1 MAKVEKK
8 YLTPLQKQLAKE
20 RWWVRSMHGNV
31 YQMGIPDLLM
41 VRPSDGEIIL
51 LEAKGTRHLEESYM
65 QVDILGKLKGPQ
77 VGNIIILNKMRAK
90 VCLLLGGPSGYCLV
104 KAPFHPHRI
113 ENIITA
119 EEVVQ
124 ELSSW

>member
-51 LEAKGTRHLEESYM
+51 LEAKGIKEPFLECT
-65 QVDILGKLKGPQ
+65 QTDILGKLKGPQ
-77 VGNIIILNKMRAK
+77 VGNILVLNKMRSK
-90 VCLLLGGPSGYCLV
+90 VCILVGCPSGYYLI
-104 KAPFHPHRI
+104 KAPFEPHRT
-113 ENIITA
+113 ENIKTL

-124 ELSSW
+124 ELSAW